1 MRFNARIAATFLTAI
16 LIGTSDCVPSQPQTG
31 NVLKSDKQRLTSV
44 HVSQPD
50 LEALVDGN
58 NAFALNLYRLLGED
72 DTNLFYSPF
81 SISMALAMTYAG
93 ARDDTAGQMADT
105 LHFTLSQDRLH
116 PAFNSLDTELSQR
129 GEGAKGKDDK
139 GFRLNIVNAIWG
151 QKGYT
156 FLPAFLDT
164 LAENYGAGLR
174 VLDFASAAEESRIA
188 INDWVSDQ
196 TEERI
201 KDLIP
206 PGAID
211 SLTRLVLTNAIYFN
225 AAWQYPFQKEATKD
239 GIFHLLNSN
248 EVTVPMMHVTEPFR
262 YAEGNSYQAVALP
275 YDGRELSMLILLP
288 ESGKFSEFE
297 QSLTAELVDTTVKEL
312 ESRRIALT
320 MPRFEFTSG
329 FSVKKALATMGM
341 PIAFSDSADFSGMT
355 GKPDLFISDVIH
367 KAFVQV
373 DESGTEAAAA
383 TAVIMRL
390 TAMPESP
397 MDLTIDHPFIFL
409 IRDNATGTILFIGR
423 VMDPS
428 A

>member
-1 MRFNARIAATFLTAI
+1 MRFNARIAAIFFTAI
-16 LIGTSDCVPSQPQTG
+16 LISTSACTPAQPQTG
-31 NVLKSDKQRLTSV
+31 DVLKSDKQRLTSV
-44 HVSQPD
+44 QVSQPD
-50 LEALVDGN
+50 LEALVAGN
-58 NAFALNLYRLLGED
+58 NAFALKLYRLLGED

-93 ARDDTAGQMADT
+93 ARDDTASQMADT
-105 LHFTLSQDRLH
+105 LHFTMSQDRLH

-174 VLDFASAAEESRIA
+174 VLDFVGAAEASRIT

-196 TEERI
+196 TEGRI

-225 AAWQYPFQKEATKD
+225 AAWQYPFQEEGTKD
-239 GIFHLLNSN
+239 GIFHLLNDR
-248 EVTVPMMHVTEPFR
+248 EVTAPMMHVTESFG

-288 ESGKFSEFE
+288 EPGQFSAFE
-297 QSLTAELVDTTVKEL
+297 QSLTSEQIDAIIKGLKP
-312 ESRRIALT
+312 RQIALT

-341 PIAFSDSADFSGMT
+341 PIAFSGNADFSGMT

-367 KAFVQV
+367 KAFVSV

-397 MDLTIDHPFIFL
+397 MELTIDHPFIFL
-409 IRDNATGTILFIGR
+409 IRDNATGTMLFIGR